1 MPVPFSSLKQ
11 GLKQQGELAMP
22 ILKEE
27 PSLYPETLLDEPPED
42 IAGRRWFAVYTKARQ
57 EKSLARE
64 MLKQRIPFYLPLV
77 KKTNVS
83 RGRKRV
89 SMSPLFAGYVF
100 LFGAEE
106 ERLRCLATNRIS
118 RVLTVEQPQQFVFDL
133 RQFRQ
138 LIAAGAPLTI
148 EARLAP
154 GRSVRVRQG
163 AFAGLEGTVLK
174 RRGETRLLV
183 AINFLQQGA
192 SVEIDDF
199 LLEPLE

>member
-1 MPVPFSSLKQ
+1 
-11 GLKQQGELAMP
+11 MP

-27 PSLYPETLLDEPPED
+27 PSLYPEALLDEPPVD
-42 IAGRRWFAVYTKARQ
+42 VTDRHWFALYTKARQ

-64 MLKQRIPFYLPLV
+64 IHKQRIPFYLPLV
-77 KKTNVS
+77 KKASIS

-89 SMSPLFAGYVF
+89 SLAPLFAGYVF
-100 LFGAEE
+100 LFAADD
-106 ERLRCLATNRIS
+106 ERVRCLATNRIS
-118 RVLTVEQPQQFVFDL
+118 RVLPVEQPEQLVFDL

-138 LIAAGAPLTI
+138 LIAANAPLTI

-154 GRSVRVRQG
+154 GRRVRVRQG

-183 AINFLQQGA
+183 AINFLQKGA

>member
-1 MPVPFSSLKQ
+1 
-11 GLKQQGELAMP
+11 MP

-27 PSLYPETLLDEPPED
+27 PSLYPETLLDELPVNVAD
-42 IAGRRWFAVYTKARQ
+42 RRWLALYTKARQ

-77 KKTNVS
+77 KKTSAS

-89 SMSPLFAGYVF
+89 SLTPLFGGYLF
-100 LFGAEE
+100 LFAATE

-118 RVLTVEQPQQFVFDL
+118 RILTVEQPEQLVFDL
-133 RQFRQ
+133 RQFRR

-154 GRSVRVRQG
+154 GRKVRVRQG

-183 AINFLQQGA
+183 AINFLQKGA

>member
-1 MPVPFSSLKQ
+1 
-11 GLKQQGELAMP
+11 MP

-27 PSLYPETLLDEPPED
+27 PSLFPDTLLDESPLDLPC
-42 IAGRRWFAVYTKARQ
+42 RQWFALYTKARQ

-64 MLKQRIPFYLPLV
+64 LLKQQIPFYLPLV
-77 KKTNVS
+77 KKISVS
-83 RGRKRV
+83 RNRKRT
-89 SMSPLFAGYVF
+89 SLTPLFGGYLF

-106 ERLRCLATNRIS
+106 ERVRCLATNRIS
-118 RVLTVEQPQQFVFDL
+118 RILVVEQPEQLVFDL
-133 RQFRQ
+133 RQFRR
-138 LIAAGAPLTI
+138 LIAANAPLTI

-154 GRSVRVRQG
+154 GRRVRVRQG